1 MKKVLFMIVFSGL
14 IFCSFEKVYAY
25 DMDGLFMARQWSEID
40 RIVSDD
46 LNELSPREVSLA
58 TNALWLQG
66 RWSDA
71 LPFLLDNRESLPEE
85 LKAYQDMLIVLGY
98 ERTGQSGLA
107 REKAEDLMK
116 SAPDGL
122 SYYVA
127 YSLARLSQ
135 GDEKP
140 RWYSKMLKNAITSDQ
155 RQKALQGL
163 VETGKAD
170 INNCL
175 ELLEMEPNN
184 EKAFNLA
191 SGLDGEKPASFPY
204 HAGMY
209 YYMKDEWSKATEYF
223 SAVSADIPQFAK
235 SSYYHGLAL
244 TRQSRNEDAL
254 RIWAK
259 GGMSKGWYASAS
271 VRRIAGFRN
280 RYPSLVAE
288 LLEYLS
294 ESTTGDQRAA
304 SLFYLT
310 ECYEGGEREKYEDL
324 LMEEFPDSD
333 FSASV
338 LWEKGWSFWMEGKK
352 TKALETWETSLSRN
366 FAEKWRSRF
375 LFWTGMSYR
384 NVGDNEEGEKYL
396 NSLVSDY
403 PLNHYSILYSPDALV
418 INDSDYRPEGYEISE
433 LEKWG
438 FMPYARIELSRADTD
453 GAKLRYAEISEWFG
467 DHYAAYAAALSL
479 KDRFAAVGK
488 GFPRYYMEM
497 IYPRPYVDEVLE
509 ASSETGIDP
518 LLIWSVMRRES
529 AFNSS
534 AVSSAGA
541 RGLMQ
546 LMPSTANDEATR
558 LGMSDYTEFDPRD
571 NVLLGSSHL
580 SWLSGRLEELHHVL
594 AAYNAGS
601 GNLSKWVN
609 KMGETSRIEF
619 MESIPFEETSEYVK
633 KVIANYEVYK
643 KLYAE

>member
-14 IFCSFEKVYAY
+14 IFCPFEKVHAH

-40 RIVSDD
+40 MIVSDD

-71 LPFLLDNRESLPEE
+71 LPLLLDNREALPEE

-98 ERTGQSGLA
+98 ERTGQVDLA
-107 REKAEDLMK
+107 REKAENLMEY
-116 SAPDGL
+116 APDGL
-122 SYYVA
+122 SFYVA
-127 YSLARLSQ
+127 YSLVRLSQ
-135 GDEKP
+135 EDEKA
-140 RWYSKMLKNAITSDQ
+140 RWYSKMLETAITKDQ

-163 VETGKAD
+163 VEKEKAD

-175 ELLEMEPNN
+175 ELLEMEPDN
-184 EKAFNLA
+184 EKAFTLA
-191 SGLDGEKPASFPY
+191 SGFDGEKPASFPY

-209 YYMKDEWSKATEYF
+209 FYMKDELLKATEYF
-223 SAVSADIPQFAK
+223 SVVSDDISQYAK
-235 SSYYHGLAL
+235 SCYYHGFAL
-244 TRQSRNEDAL
+244 SRQSRNEDAL
-254 RIWAK
+254 RTWAK

-271 VRRIAGFRN
+271 IRRIADYRN

-288 LLEYLS
+288 LLGYLS

-304 SLFYLT
+304 SLFYLSK
-310 ECYEGGEREKYEDL
+310 CFEGGEGKKYEDL
-324 LMEEFPDSD
+324 LVEEFPNSD

-352 TKALETWETSLSRN
+352 TKALETWEASLSRD
-366 FAEKWRSRF
+366 FTEKWRSRF
-375 LFWTGMSYR
+375 LFWTGIACR
-384 NVGDNEEGEKYL
+384 NSGNNEEGEKYL

-453 GAKLRYAEISEWFG
+453 GGKLRYAEISEWFG
-467 DHYAAYAAALSL
+467 DYYAAYAAALSL
-479 KDRFAAVGK
+479 KDRFTAADK

-497 IYPRPYVDEVLE
+497 LYPRPYFDEVME

-546 LMPSTANDEATR
+546 LMPPTANDEATR

-580 SWLSGRLEELHHVL
+580 SWLSGRLEELHHIL

-601 GNLSKWVN
+601 GNLSKWV
-609 KMGETSRIEF
+609 KRMGEISRIEF
-619 MESIPFEETSEYVK
+619 AEAIPFEETSEYVK
-633 KVIANYEVYK
+633 KVIANFEVYK